1 MGKKNTTGGNKT
13 RKQKRDTGRFD
24 PIFKLEP
31 EQMFAQ
37 IKQNHGSHFSVLC
50 SDNVTRLGRLSSSLK
65 KGPRIAIGSFVVISL
80 RDFEAEKK
88 NCDIIGYG
96 SPPSN
101 ILNIF
106 QKINPD
112 ATSDFKFSENINND
126 YNSESDENDK
136 NENENL
142 DKNDANDIV
151 WDDI

>member
-1 MGKKNTTGGNKT
+1 MGKKNITGGNKT
-13 RKQKRDTGRFD
+13 RKQKRDTTRYD
-24 PIFKLEP
+24 PILKLEP

-37 IKQNHGSHFSVLC
+37 VTQNHGSHFSVLC
-50 SDNVTRLGRLSSSLK
+50 SDNISRLGRLSSSLK
-65 KGPRIAIGSFVVISL
+65 KGPRITTGTFVVISL

-96 SPPSN
+96 SPPTN

-112 ATSDFKFSENINND
+112 ATSDFKFSENIENDYDSDDDNEGNNQENND
-126 YNSESDENDK
+126 NK
-136 NENENL
+136 NE
-142 DKNDANDIV
+142 DII

>member
-13 RKQKRDTGRFD
+13 RKQKRDTSRFN

-37 IKQNHGSHFSVLC
+37 IVRNNGSHFSVLC
-50 SDNVTRLGRLSSSLK
+50 TDNVTRLGRLSSSLK
-65 KGPRIAIGSFVVISL
+65 KGPRIAPGSFVVVSL

-88 NCDIIGYG
+88 NCDIIGLG
-96 SPPSN
+96 SPPTN

-112 ATSDFKFSENINND
+112 ATSDFKFTDNIDNIENDYDSSEDNENTDDKNNND
-126 YNSESDENDK
+126 E
-136 NENENL
+136 
-142 DKNDANDIV
+142 IV

>member
-1 MGKKNTTGGNKT
+1 MGKKNITGGNKT
-13 RKQKRDTGRFD
+13 RKQKRDTSKYD
-24 PIFKLEP
+24 LIFKIEP

-37 IKQNHGSHFSVLC
+37 VTQNHGSHFSVLC
-50 SDNVTRLGRLSSSLK
+50 SDNITRLGRLASSLK
-65 KGPRIAIGSFVVISL
+65 KGPRITTGMFVVISL

-96 SPPSN
+96 SPPTN

-112 ATSDFKFSENINND
+112 ATSDFKFENLDNNN
-126 YNSESDENDK
+126 YESDENNDNNDENNDK
-136 NENENL
+136 DNNE
-142 DKNDANDIV
+142 DIV

>member
-13 RKQKRDTGRFD
+13 RKQKRDTSRYD
-24 PIFKLEP
+24 PIFKLEA

-37 IKQNHGSHFSVLC
+37 VTQNHGSHFSVLC

-65 KGPRIAIGSFVVISL
+65 KGPRITKGTFVVISL

-96 SPPSN
+96 SPPAN

-112 ATSDFKFSENINND
+112 STSDFKFSEIIDDNYD
-126 YNSESDENDK
+126 SDEND
-136 NENENL
+136 ENKDS
-142 DKNDANDIV
+142 DKNNDEEEIV
-151 WDDI
+151 AWEDI